1 MSMDLGFRVPKPIV
15 APAEC
20 ECYMAMAAAIN
31 TRNAACLPGDILW
44 SIEDKGD
51 FYEIVEVG
59 VFTEPD
65 SAKTVEEQLTELQAA
80 LEDADALN
88 VDQEYR
94 LTLLELGIT
103 DFE

>member
-1 MSMDLGFRVPKPIV
+1 MGLFWRKDDLLTWEERR
-15 APAEC
+15 AEA
-20 ECYMAMAAAIN
+20 ESKKLLEELPD
-31 TRNAACLPGDILW
+31 TVNA
-44 SIEDKGD
+44 
-51 FYEIVEVG
+51 
-59 VFTEPD
+59 
-65 SAKTVEEQLTELQAA
+65 LQIA

>member
-1 MSMDLGFRVPKPIV
+1 MGLNWRRDDLLTWEERRIE
-15 APAEC
+15 AE
-20 ECYMAMAAAIN
+20 
-31 TRNAACLPGDILW
+31 RKKLL
-44 SIEDKGD
+44 
-51 FYEIVEVG
+51 
-59 VFTEPD
+59 
-65 SAKTVEEQLTELQAA
+65 EQLPDTVSALQSA